1 MAHIMQPEDIIIKL
15 NYYNYYTIAKE
26 ILNNFYKESF
36 IKKPTLKKELRF
48 WSSFVNK
55 NYSLVISTDI
65 YSEKDISS
73 LRKEI
78 ELVAGFKLD
87 EYSKEYVIRKLL

>member
-1 MAHIMQPEDIIIKL
+1 MNDVISSKDIIIIAS
-15 NYYNYYTIAKE
+15 NYDYYTIAKE
-26 ILNNFYKESF
+26 LLDDFYKESF

-55 NYSLVISTDI
+55 KYSLVIPIDI
-65 YSEKDISS
+65 YSEKDIES

-87 EYSKEYVIRKLL
+87 DCSKEYIIRQRM

>member
-1 MAHIMQPEDIIIKL
+1 MEHVVYPKYIVNEI
-15 NYYNYYTIAKE
+15 NHYNYYITAKE
-26 ILNNFYKESF
+26 ILADFYKESF

-55 NYSLVISTDI
+55 KYSLVISADI
-65 YSEKDISS
+65 CSEKDISS

-78 ELVAGFKLD
+78 ELVAGF
-87 EYSKEYVIRKLL
+87 